1 MDFALFQ
8 LQFEKKKKKC
18 IKEFKQKSKIMRM
31 VLSVEDDGQEPEDVS
46 FGASLLVL
54 PA

>member
-1 MDFALFQ
+1 M
-8 LQFEKKKKKC
+8 
-18 IKEFKQKSKIMRM
+18 KEFKQKSKIVRM
-31 VLSVEDDGQEPEDVS
+31 VLSVGDGGQEPEDVS